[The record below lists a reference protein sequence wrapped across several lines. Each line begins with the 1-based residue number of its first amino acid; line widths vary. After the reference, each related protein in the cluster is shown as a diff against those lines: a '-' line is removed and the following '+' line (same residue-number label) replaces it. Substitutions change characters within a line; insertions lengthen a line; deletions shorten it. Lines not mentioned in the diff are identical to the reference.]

1 MFQDPPAA
9 FSRLAPPGAAQAR
22 RALRWCALSLVAF
35 VLFGPAAGAAAAPQ
49 ATVTPQ
55 GTAGSIIRTVTD
67 SPGTVDSATL
77 AVSAAGGGG
86 KIDWWDTLFVV
97 GVVLAGRRG
106 MKRKP
111 EERRA
116 TRGR

>member
-1 MFQDPPAA
+1 MVQDPTTAL
-9 FSRLAPPGAAQAR
+9 SRLAPPRAAPASRAR
-22 RALRWCALSLVAF
+22 TWCALALAAF
-35 VLFGPAAGAAAAPQ
+35 VQFGPAAGVAAAPQ
-49 ATVTPQ
+49 ATVPQ
-55 GTAGSIIRTVTD
+55 GTAGSSTPTVTD
-67 SPGTVDSATL
+67 SAGALDSATL
-77 AVSAAGGGG
+77 AASAPGGGG

-97 GVVLAGRRG
+97 GVLLAGRRG

>member
-49 ATVTPQ
+49 ATVPQ
-55 GTAGSIIRTVTD
+55 GTAGSSTPTVTD
-67 SPGTVDSATL
+67 SAGALDSATL
-77 AVSAAGGGG
+77 AASAPGGGG

-97 GVVLAGRRG
+97 GVLLAGRRG